1 MTRAVSQKMGIK
13 AGMRAF
19 FVNAPSAALEAINLP
34 ILTIGSELVAEFDYI
49 HFFMITQAEMNDIFP
64 KLKCHLK
71 PTGMLWASWPKSK
84 KLDTDLALPKVI
96 NIGYTHG
103 LVESTCLSV
112 NATWSGLKFTHPKPG
127 KVYNNSFGQLP
138 TA

>member
-1 MTRAVSQKMGIK
+1 MTRTVSHKMGIK

-19 FVNAPSAALEAINLP
+19 FVNAPIAALEAINLP
-34 ILTIGSELVAEFDYI
+34 SLTIDSELVGEFDYI
-49 HFFMITQAEMNDIFP
+49 HFFTITQAEMNDIFP

-71 PTGMLWASWPKSK
+71 PTGMLWTSWPKSK
-84 KLDTDLALPKVI
+84 KLDTNLALPKVI
-96 NIGYTHG
+96 SIGYTHG